1 MYQKQYYGI
10 VVFKKF
16 FGIKAGRSVWKQC
29 TLKLRAYYTID
40 QAYSE
45 LHYFIDVVLPATG
58 AKLVSYYFE
67 SELTDLMD
75 SACNGCNAPKQCC
88 PCK

>member
-10 VVFKKF
+10 VVFEKF
-16 FGIKAGRSVWKQC
+16 FGIKSGRSVWKRR
-29 TLKLRAYYTID
+29 TLKLRAYYTVD
-40 QAYSE
+40 QACAE
-45 LHYFIDVVLPATG
+45 LNYFVDVVLPATG
-58 AKLVSYYFE
+58 AKLVCYYLE